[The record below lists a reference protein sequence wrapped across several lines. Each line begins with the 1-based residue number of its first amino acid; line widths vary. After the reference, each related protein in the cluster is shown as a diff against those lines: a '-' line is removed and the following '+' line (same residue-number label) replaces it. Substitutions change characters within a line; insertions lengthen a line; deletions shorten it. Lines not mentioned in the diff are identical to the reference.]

1 MLREQCL
8 QCPNVSVFQN
18 AEGVVFT
25 MTVEYCPSKL
35 AILTVKQGDL
45 PEQLASSFAEEYG
58 MRSDLVSALALQIG
72 QKMGI

>member
-1 MLREQCL
+1 M
-8 QCPNVSVFQN
+8 
-18 AEGVVFT
+18 FT